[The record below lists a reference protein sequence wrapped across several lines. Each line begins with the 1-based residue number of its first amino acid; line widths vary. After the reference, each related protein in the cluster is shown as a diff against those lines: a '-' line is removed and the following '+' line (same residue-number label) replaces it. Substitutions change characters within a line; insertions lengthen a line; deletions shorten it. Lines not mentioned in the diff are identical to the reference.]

1 MLQIGH
7 FNSLVGDVITS
18 DLDKK
23 LKKAKTSL
31 CTELGHSTFD
41 HREEVLTARLCV
53 LQ

>member
-1 MLQIGH
+1 MLQMGH

-23 LKKAKTSL
+23 LKEAKTSL
-31 CTELGHSTFD
+31 CTELGRSTFD
-41 HREEVLTARLCV
+41 HRKEVLTARLCV